1 MTRSMRVS
9 LQDNILVAVSYGIG
23 LCTEVLSLGNMRVSL
38 YDNILVA
45 GSYGIGL
52 CTEVLSLVEYES
64 EFVG

>member
-1 MTRSMRVS
+1 M
-9 LQDNILVAVSYGIG
+9 SYGIG